1 MSYLDTY
8 YRAFIDYRKN
18 TVQDKDCGSQR
29 TATKKANA
37 KKDNV
42 IVTRKICHVN
52 TDWIE
57 TIEKGLE
64 HVDKAIREER
74 QFIRSNGE
82 VVDIE
87 KVKSVSKDSV
97 KHLAQH
103 SNLIT
108 RYTEGEDI
116 IPDRLYIVERLND
129 YAVYENRFLYM
140 MLCYLRDFITVRY
153 NKILELE
160 HTYNATMAMNKKIEM
175 PRRRISL
182 DISLAETRSDD
193 PFLKERS
200 ESKDVIARIRD
211 ILEYVHAFLNTPL
224 MQEVS
229 KVPMI
234 KPPITKT
241 NVLRMN
247 NNFRGALAL
256 YEYAVAY
263 QGDGYTVEEKVQKI
277 QPFRIDMA
285 DEFSE
290 IVLLSSFL
298 TYQHGMGIKAA
309 LQEAFEAEEERRRL
323 EMEQKHLEQ
332 LRALRRRI
340 EESGESPE
348 EYMLMLERRNRV
360 LEADSE
366 QLKVALKQIA
376 DLEAR
381 NEYLTNENNELTQR
395 IDDLR
400 VKMENMEIAHKKEI
414 ETLNDYYERKMAAL
428 CAHYEQIMT
437 DMREAHAA
445 EISALQDRFAEEREQ
460 MLAAMQTAAEEHRLE
475 MQNTLE
481 AHAAQLEEMTQ
492 VHTLAMQQL
501 AQNCENTV
509 AEITHRAQ
517 TEISDMTAL
526 HTSEREAL
534 KAAWLEESTRLQNA
548 CNEKDL
554 AIQTKTRENEQL
566 ESAKRLTEARLL
578 ALRKE
583 HGMIPAE
590 ENHTSKASFEELEH
604 QFEVFKAL
612 FNEEWKKTKK
622 HIRKKTFQSYK
633 DAVKEGRDKEFRE
646 QLADFRIE
654 DEVPAT
660 EGVDSATVAEN
671 QQELTQENAAMN
683 EIDTQNISADT
694 VALEGKDLDEAQT
707 DAADLD
713 EVVQEFE
720 ASAESEEAAEEPMQ
734 LADTDEAVAE
744 SESVPEAADED
755 RVIALDEQI
764 SAEENAPE
772 LEKETLDDTA
782 TGQYGDEYAENS
794 DKPAFTETVMP
805 QQPWN
810 APQQP
815 WNVPQQP
822 WNVPQQPWNAPQ
834 QPWNVPQQPWNAPQQ
849 PWNAPQQPWNAPQQP
864 WNESQ
869 QEVQQVPQSE
879 ESKNEDI

>member
-8 YRAFIDYRKN
+8 YRALIDYRKN

-29 TATKKANA
+29 TATVKANA
-37 KKDNV
+37 KNDNV
-42 IVTRKICHVN
+42 TVTRKICHVN

-57 TIEKGLE
+57 HIEQGLE

-175 PRRRISL
+175 PKRRISL
-182 DISLAETRSDD
+182 DISLAETKTDD

-224 MQEVS
+224 MQEVA

-256 YEYAVAY
+256 YEYVVAY

-298 TYQHGMGIKAA
+298 TYQHGLGIKAA
-309 LQEAFEAEEERRRL
+309 LQEEFEAEEERRRL
-323 EMEQKHLEQ
+323 EKEQKHLEQ

-348 EYMLMLERRNRV
+348 EYMLMLERRNRT

-366 QLKVALKQIA
+366 QLKIALKQIE

-381 NEYLTNENNELTQR
+381 NEYLTKENNELVQR
-395 IDDLR
+395 IDLMR
-400 VKMENMEIAHKKEI
+400 TKMENMEAAHKKEI
-414 ETLNDYYERKMAAL
+414 EELTDTYDRKIAAI
-428 CAHYEQIMT
+428 CVHYEQALT
-437 DMREAHAA
+437 ELRETHAA
-445 EISALQDRFAEEREQ
+445 EIQEMQDHFDEEREQ
-460 MLAAMQTAAEEHRLE
+460 LLEEMQAAAEAHSAE

-481 AHAAQLEEMTQ
+481 AHAARLAELEEN
-492 VHTLAMQQL
+492 HELAMQQL
-501 AQNCENTV
+501 TQSCEETV
-509 AEITHRAQ
+509 AEVTQRCR
-517 TEISDMTAL
+517 TEVENMTAL
-526 HTSEREAL
+526 HISECEAL
-534 KAAWLEESTRLQNA
+534 KAAWLEESTRLQNT
-548 CNEKDL
+548 CNEKEL
-554 AIQTKTRENEQL
+554 TIQTKIKENEQL
-566 ESAKRLTEARLL
+566 EAQRRLSEARML
-578 ALRKE
+578 AMRKE
-583 HGMIPAE
+583 HGMIAE
-590 ENHTSKASFEELEH
+590 EESFTSKASFEELEH

-612 FNEEWKKTKK
+612 FNDEWKKTKK
-622 HIRKKTFQSYK
+622 HIRKQTFRSYK
-633 DAVKEGRDKEFRE
+633 EAVKEGRDKEFRE
-646 QLADFRIE
+646 NLADFRIQ
-654 DEVPAT
+654 DEKEAPQNTA
-660 EGVDSATVAEN
+660 DSRPPVSEADALQDIATVDTNATQSDLSDIEQN
-671 QQELTQENAAMN
+671 KSQQILESEG
-683 EIDTQNISADT
+683 QNT
-694 VALEGKDLDEAQT
+694 TLDE
-707 DAADLD
+707 
-713 EVVQEFE
+713 
-720 ASAESEEAAEEPMQ
+720 
-734 LADTDEAVAE
+734 
-744 SESVPEAADED
+744 ESVEPESQPQAPSDTWE
-755 RVIALDEQI
+755 E
-764 SAEENAPE
+764 SAEEKALGAYEEPCR
-772 LEKETLDDTA
+772 EKA
-782 TGQYGDEYAENS
+782 
-794 DKPAFTETVMP
+794 
-805 QQPWN
+805 
-810 APQQP
+810 
-815 WNVPQQP
+815 
-822 WNVPQQPWNAPQ
+822 
-834 QPWNVPQQPWNAPQQ
+834 
-849 PWNAPQQPWNAPQQP
+849 
-864 WNESQ
+864 Q
-869 QEVQQVPQSE
+869 QETPENE
-879 ESKNEDI
+879 EHNDEDI